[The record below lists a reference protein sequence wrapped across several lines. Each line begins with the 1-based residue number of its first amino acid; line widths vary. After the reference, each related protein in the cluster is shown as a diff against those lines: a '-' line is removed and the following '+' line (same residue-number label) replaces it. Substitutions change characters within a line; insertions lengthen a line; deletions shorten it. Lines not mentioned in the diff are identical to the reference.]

1 MMRVV
6 ISAICLSL
14 PCPNTHNYKETR
26 NKRKKNAVVSHLRI
40 SPTLPKKQYT
50 KWAGKRAA
58 NRCFPLVV
66 LQRGNGARHVAN

>member
-6 ISAICLSL
+6 PLFAVSQHPQLQGDEEQKK
-14 PCPNTHNYKETR
+14 KECSC
-26 NKRKKNAVVSHLRI
+26 VSFRI